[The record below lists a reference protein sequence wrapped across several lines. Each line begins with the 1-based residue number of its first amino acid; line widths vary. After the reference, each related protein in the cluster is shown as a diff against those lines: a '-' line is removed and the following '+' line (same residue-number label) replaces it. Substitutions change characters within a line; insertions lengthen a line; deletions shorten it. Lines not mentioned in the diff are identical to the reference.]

1 MTTITER
8 EALRLFPELR
18 ELVTIRRI
26 GWVFRP
32 VGNRE
37 AQDLQGIV
45 GSYTRQRYTDALWIY
60 DRSNVVGVR
69 VLQPEYGGGT
79 VWQKDSGD
87 LEEVVQELLELP
99 EPDDRLAPKLVKPQL
114 WTPDVR

>member
-1 MTTITER
+1 MTTITQED
-8 EALRLFPELR
+8 ALRLFPELR
-18 ELVTIRRI
+18 ELITIKRI

-60 DRSNVVGVR
+60 NRTTVIGVR
-69 VLQPEYGGGT
+69 VLQPDYGGGC
-79 VWQKDSGD
+79 VWRKDSGD
-87 LEEVVQELLELP
+87 LPEVIHELLELP
-99 EPDDRLAPKLVKPQL
+99 EPDDRLAPKLVKPRL
-114 WTPDVR
+114 WTSMP